1 MCGSA
6 ECTVCTSCSYREH
19 LAAECVWI
27 SPVAVPG
34 RVVCLHSLARL
45 GTGTEH
51 SGKGNRIKK
60 WAFQTHTHTTHTRT
74 EAKKA

>member
-1 MCGSA
+1 M
-6 ECTVCTSCSYREH
+6 
-19 LAAECVWI
+19 WI

-74 EAKKA
+74 HARAHARTHARTHAHTHTHTHAHTHTQ